1 MNVSIKRVYATPDP
15 QDGCR
20 VLVDRLWP
28 RGVSKAD
35 ACIDESWKECAP
47 SPELRIWFG
56 HDPSKWDQFKN
67 RYTEE
72 LEANQEKVAQLVN
85 RAKPGPITLV
95 YAAKD
100 DLHNHALV
108 LKEFI
113 ETQILA
119 PRVE

>member
-56 HDPSKWDQFKN
+56 HDPSKWDQFRT

-72 LEANQEKVAQLVN
+72 LEANHEEVAQLVN

-108 LKEFI
+108 LKDFI

>member
-72 LEANQEKVAQLVN
+72 LEANQEEVAQLVN

-108 LKEFI
+108 LKYFI

-119 PRVE
+119 PRIE

>member
-35 ACIDESWKECAP
+35 ACIDESWKKCAP

-72 LEANQEKVAQLVN
+72 LEANQEEVAQLVN

-108 LKEFI
+108 LKDFI

>member
-28 RGVSKAD
+28 RGVRNAD

-72 LEANQEKVAQLVN
+72 LEANQEEVAQLVN
-85 RAKPGPITLV
+85 RAIPGPITLV

-108 LKEFI
+108 LKDFI